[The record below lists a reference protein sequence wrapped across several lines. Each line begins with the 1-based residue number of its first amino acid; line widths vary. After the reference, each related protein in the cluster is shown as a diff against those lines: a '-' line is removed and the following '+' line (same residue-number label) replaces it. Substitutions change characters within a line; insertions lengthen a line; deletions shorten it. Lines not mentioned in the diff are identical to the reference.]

1 MERNQKPESNSITTQ
16 TACQGESIEMNLK
29 NEEIRELR
37 SHNVSLLQDNALLRA
52 QVQESEYWIY
62 NRGPVA
68 EELQQLRQQTSL
80 QIQEINRLTLENT
93 RIMDDLRRADSI
105 VVGAGSRHQ
114 EHPVGHPPQ
123 ERSSITQTYVNS
135 LFQRSRESG
144 RRNENQHL

>member
-1 MERNQKPESNSITTQ
+1 MERNIKPEVKQITTQ
-16 TACQGESIEMNLK
+16 TACQGESMEVHLK

-37 SHNVSLLQDNALLRA
+37 SHNVSLLQDNELLRA

-68 EELQQLRQQTSL
+68 EELQQLRQQTTL

-93 RIMDDLRRADSI
+93 RLMDDLRRADAI
-105 VVGAGSRHQ
+105 VEGAGRRHQ
-114 EHPVGHPPQ
+114 EHPVGHPAS
-123 ERSSITQTYVNS
+123 ERATITQTYVNS

-144 RRNENQHL
+144 RRNQEQQL